1 MNNGANGGDF
11 IAITRLNQRTAK
23 RVGTLK
29 RLYFNLCAEGTAG
42 EVQQFFADNFPT
54 VLSAA
59 VTRPTRGKGCAQ
71 LYFPGRFPLAEG
83 IIAASDIDPD
93 RFPSTDEII
102 MTLRRYSAA
111 RRIYGCELEYLRYS
125 LSYTLIERIYELA
138 KTWDSGLIHMISLL
152 ADLSAVDEARINS
165 VLNPV
170 AIRFN
175 DDPAYRISDPKTKLL
190 YREAIYRTARRFD
203 LDELKLLD
211 ELFEKHSPEPID
223 IMALTVLRSSKT
235 GEKSAVFA
243 AVLLII
249 ISALLSVG
257 IAFLAG
263 APLAALVLF
272 LPATEALRP
281 VSDRLLYCMRKS
293 PASFSRLMRLSTD
306 SDEVRST
313 PAAIVL
319 SAAISGPEEAL
330 NLQDKLRRLHCLNPA
345 ENISVCALID
355 LPAEQV
361 PITSEDKPI
370 IESLAEVT
378 ARLNEEAGEKF
389 VCIVRRRSF
398 SETQQEYMGE
408 ERKRGALYD
417 LARFMKTGESD
428 FYAALGAVD
437 RLRGID
443 FICAVDSDTLPTMDS
458 VSELLAIALHPAN
471 SVEVKNGFVTRGY
484 GIVAPRMVTR
494 LKDSLRSEFSKSMGG
509 IGSLSSYD
517 EETGSLYQDVFGRG
531 TFCGKGL
538 INVTALFECT
548 GDLRGE
554 RILSH
559 DILEGELLGT
569 AYAGDVAFTEGF
581 PRSPQSYYRRLDRW
595 IRGDFQNI
603 PEIFSRRFSA
613 LSKLKLLDN
622 LRRAAL
628 PPIVFTSFFLS
639 FFLEPVTAAIIALAA
654 LILWLLPSVYGTV
667 SAFFRGG
674 RPGLRFYSGLLG
686 TAAQGARYVLYSVV
700 MLPTLALKSL
710 RAIFTALTRLMT
722 RRHLLDWTT
731 ADASDRASRS
741 PLTFYLLPELFS
753 LALLRSPDYTIRLFG
768 VIFAAMPAI
777 IAFGDPPA
785 QTSEPNIKYRDIR
798 ELSRQTADM
807 WGFYDSFVTMV
818 DNYLPPDNVQFAPVY
833 RIAHRTSPT
842 NIGLYM
848 LSVLAAYDR
857 KIISQK
863 SLTERLD
870 RTLST
875 IERLEK
881 YRGNLYNWYDT
892 KTLELCPNPYVSSV
906 DSGNFIAC
914 MVALKEGLCELEQS
928 SGLVKRIEKI
938 ISECDFS
945 VFYDPVRGL
954 MAIGIDPETGS
965 CGRSHY
971 DYLMSEA
978 RLTSFWAIASRQIP
992 KSHWQRLSRVMMSHG
1007 FRCGAAS
1014 YSGTMFEFF
1023 MPELL
1028 LKSPEGSLFNE
1039 SLRYALGVQKRYAE
1053 ALNRPYGISESG
1065 FYSFDNSLNY
1075 RYMAHGVPNTGVRR
1089 GLSDSFVLSPYSTY
1103 ISLCIAGSEGV
1114 ENLRKIAEY
1123 GMYGTYGLYEALD
1136 FTPPDS
1142 DKPEPVRSYMAH
1154 HVGMSIIACDNILTA
1169 GIMQKR
1175 FMRDPRVTGAL
1186 ELLDERFHLGRLVFE
1201 NNLRRPRITA
1211 PEPRA
1216 DEPEIY
1222 ESFNPNRPHVK
1233 LLSNGDL
1240 TLLIADNG
1248 DSTALYRSKN
1258 VYART
1263 RDPISRPKGIF
1274 SYFSDGS
1281 SPSAGQSFSYLPQKS
1296 GKLTAEFAE
1305 DSASFY
1311 RSTEQLSAGMR
1322 VWLHEEY
1329 PCELRTFALKNETSK
1344 TLSTSVFSYIE
1355 PSLLDDGAESAHPA
1369 YNKLF
1374 LRCERDPRLKISV
1387 ITRVREEQK
1396 IFLAVGFIEDVKET
1410 VSFDRGEVGGIEGL
1424 ELRFST
1430 IPPSLI
1436 CEPDPCVF
1444 LRASLDLPPRAETE
1458 ITMFL
1463 LCADSRDELIN
1474 RVSSLRRKRLKP
1486 CSSPRLDTAYG
1497 RVASMLLP
1505 AIMYDS
1511 PTPKPEKVPQNLP
1524 LQALWELSVSID
1536 LPIVFIALN
1545 DRNDREKLSAYLGAY
1560 RLLRRCGVGLQLIFA
1575 FDDGG
1580 RYERSH
1586 YTELI
1591 SEARKMGLEGSVYSS
1606 GGILPLDLAKVR
1618 RELYELAAAAACHV
1632 CIDEIAAVQAE
1643 PEAVEY
1649 AEILSSNPTP
1659 QPVSIPVACG
1669 GFSGNSYVI
1678 NERPPLPWCHVLS
1691 NQVFGTLLSHR
1702 SLGFTY
1708 AFNSRENRLTPWD
1721 NDPERDNLGER
1732 LLLKINGRIYD
1743 LVQGAAAVFSPCKAE
1758 YFSESE
1764 DFKAKITVSVS
1775 AKGMCKRVSVS
1786 LSVRARGQLCYY
1798 TEPCLGVTR
1807 SQTRLI
1813 TPRRFEKGLTLTSA
1827 AAQIDGFVCLSASR
1841 PCSASTDRSDIL
1853 SGSWIEETARGSG
1866 LIAAVFCDVEGKS
1879 STDFF
1884 LSYGL
1889 TERSAMAMPS
1899 LFSEQT
1905 DTREQIR
1912 PVNTGDK
1919 KTDILTNCWLRYQAL
1934 HGRIYARTGFW
1945 QCSGAYGFRD
1955 QLQDAVGI
1963 AYENPHV
1970 LKTQILRCCRAQF
1983 PQGDVMHW
1991 WHSLPNRKWRGIRTR
2006 ISDDGLW
2013 LPYALCEY
2021 IEKTGDQGI
2030 LHLAVAYSDGI
2041 TLAENEDEHYGEVY
2055 KTAHRES
2062 VYLHCRR
2069 AVDFRAG
2076 KTGAHGLM
2084 LIGTGDW
2091 NDGFNSV
2098 GKEGKGESVWLSEFY
2113 IIVLRRFARV
2123 AEMMG
2128 DPAYAQTLKDYADA
2142 LAEAVEESGRGA
2154 LWYLRG
2160 YFDNG
2165 LPMGSEKNAECRID
2179 SLSQSFA
2186 QFAGLGGDGFAKSA
2200 LENAVIELCD
2210 FKRGVIKLFTPA
2222 FSDDAEPDPGYVR
2235 SYPDGIRENGG
2246 QYTHGAVWLGMACM
2260 RAGLT
2265 RQGRE
2270 ILEALSPIRHAENG
2284 IHRYKTEP
2292 YYLCGDVYANQNC
2305 FGRGG
2310 WSIYTGSAA
2319 WYYRALREA
2328 FEKNG

>member
-1 MNNGANGGDF
+1 MNNGAKGGDF
-11 IAITRLNQRTAK
+11 VAITRLNQRTAK
-23 RVGTLK
+23 RVGALK
-29 RLYFNLCAEGTAG
+29 RLYFDLCAEGATG
-42 EVQQFFADNFPT
+42 EVPSFFADNFHT
-54 VLSAA
+54 VLSGAI
-59 VTRPTRGKGCAQ
+59 TRPTRGRSCGQ
-71 LYFPGRFPLAEG
+71 VYFPGKFPLAEG
-83 IIAASDIDPD
+83 IISASGNE
-93 RFPSTDEII
+93 FPSADEII
-102 MTLRRYSAA
+102 MILRRYSAA
-111 RRIYGCELEYLRYS
+111 RRIFGCELEYLRYS
-125 LSYTLIERIYELA
+125 LSYTLIEKIYELS
-138 KTWDSGLIHMISLL
+138 KTWDSGLIRMISLL
-152 ADLSAVDEARINS
+152 ADLSAVDEAQINS

-170 AIRFN
+170 AIRLA
-175 DDPAYRISDPKTKLL
+175 DDPAYQISDPKTKLL

-203 LDELKLLD
+203 LDELKLCD
-211 ELFEKHSPEPID
+211 DLFEKHSPEPID
-223 IMALTVLRSSKT
+223 IMALTVLKNSRVS
-235 GEKSAVFA
+235 EKSAVFA
-243 AVLLII
+243 AVLLMIFA
-249 ISALLSVG
+249 ALLSLG
-257 IAFLAG
+257 IALWAD
-263 APLAALVLF
+263 APLAALILF

-281 VSDRLLYCMRKS
+281 VSDWLLLHIRRS
-293 PASFSRLMRLSTD
+293 PAPFTRLPRLCPDAEQVKST
-306 SDEVRST
+306 T
-313 PAAIVL
+313 AAIVL
-319 SAAISGPEEAL
+319 SAAISDPEEAIVL
-330 NLQDKLRRLHCLNPA
+330 HDKLFRLHCLNPA

-370 IESLAEVT
+370 IESLAET
-378 ARLNEEAGEKF
+378 IERLNAEVGERF
-389 VCIVRRRSF
+389 CCIVRRRTF

-428 FYAALGAVD
+428 FYAALGAVE
-437 RLRGID
+437 RLRGAD
-443 FICAVDSDTLPTMDS
+443 YICAVDSDTLPTMDS

-471 SVEVKNGFVTRGY
+471 RVEVKNGFVTRGS
-484 GIVAPRMVTR
+484 GIIAPRMVTR
-494 LKDSLRSEFSKSMGG
+494 LRDSLRSEFSKSMGG
-509 IGSLSSYD
+509 IGSVSSYD
-517 EETGSLYQDVFGRG
+517 EEAGSLYQEVFGRG

-538 INVTALFECT
+538 INVTALYECT
-548 GDLRGE
+548 ASLRGE

-569 AYAGDVAFTEGF
+569 AYAGDVCFTEGF
-581 PRSPQSYYRRLDRW
+581 PKSPQSYYRRLDRW
-595 IRGDFQNI
+595 IRGDFQNL
-603 PEIFSRRFSA
+603 PEVFSKRFSA

-628 PPIVFTSFFLS
+628 PPIVFTAFLISFFT
-639 FFLEPVTAAIIALAA
+639 EPVTSTIIASAA
-654 LILWLLPSVYGTV
+654 LILWIFPSVFGTV
-667 SAFFRGG
+667 SAFIRGG
-674 RPGLRFYSGLLG
+674 RLGLRFYSGLLG
-686 TAAQGARYVLYSVV
+686 TAAQGARYVIYNVI

-710 RAIFTALTRLMT
+710 RAIFTALTRLIT
-722 RRHLLDWTT
+722 RRRLLEWTT

-741 PLTFYLLPELFS
+741 PLTFYLLPELLS

-768 VIFAAMPAI
+768 AVFALMPVVL
-777 IAFGDPPA
+777 AFGDSPSYPD
-785 QTSEPNIKYRDIR
+785 EPSIKYRDIR

-807 WGFYDSFVTMV
+807 WGFYDSFVTVV

-863 SLTERLD
+863 SLIDRLD

-875 IERLEK
+875 VEQLEK
-881 YRGNLYNWYDT
+881 YCGNLYNWYDT
-892 KTLELCPNPYVSSV
+892 KTLDICPNPYVSSV

-914 MVALKEGLCELEQS
+914 MVALKEGLEELEWDG
-928 SGLVKRIEKI
+928 GLIERIEKI

-945 VFYDPVRGL
+945 VFYDAVRGL
-954 MAIGIDPETGS
+954 MAIGIDPKTGS
-965 CGRSHY
+965 RGRSHY

-978 RLTSFWAIASRQIP
+978 RLTSFWAIASRQVP
-992 KSHWQRLSRVMMSHG
+992 KSHWQRLSRTMMSQG
-1007 FRCGAAS
+1007 FHCGAAS

-1053 ALNRPYGISESG
+1053 SLDRPYGISESG
-1065 FYSFDNSLNY
+1065 FYSFDNALNY

-1089 GLSDSFVLSPYSTY
+1089 GLADSFVVSPYSTY
-1103 ISLCIAGSEGV
+1103 ISLCMADGEGV
-1114 ENLRKIAEY
+1114 QNLRKIADY

-1154 HVGMSIIACDNILTA
+1154 HVGMSILACDNILAA

-1175 FMRDPRVTGAL
+1175 FMRDPRVMGAL

-1201 NNLRRPRITA
+1201 NNLRRPRLSA

-1216 DEPEIY
+1216 RELEVFEEFSP
-1222 ESFNPNRPHVK
+1222 SAPHVK
-1233 LLSNGDL
+1233 LLSNGEL
-1240 TLLIADNG
+1240 TLLISDNG

-1258 VYART
+1258 VYTRT

-1274 SYFSDGS
+1274 SYFSDGGEGL
-1281 SPSAGQSFSYLPQKS
+1281 AFSYLPNKS
-1296 GKLTAEFAE
+1296 GNMTAEFSE

-1311 RSTEQLSAGMR
+1311 RTTERLSAGMR

-1329 PCELRTFALKNETSK
+1329 PCELRTFALKNETAK
-1344 TLSTSVFSYIE
+1344 PLDAAVFSYIE
-1355 PSLLDDGAESAHPA
+1355 PSLLDDGAEIAHPA

-1374 LRCERDPRLKISV
+1374 LRCERDPRLQISV

-1424 ELRFST
+1424 EGRFAA

-1444 LRASLDLPPRAETE
+1444 VRTSLELPPRAEAE

-1474 RVSSLRRKRLKP
+1474 RVCALRRKRLKP

-1497 RVASMLLP
+1497 RVASLLLP
-1505 AIMYDS
+1505 AILYDS
-1511 PTPKPEKVPQNLP
+1511 PTPKPEKVPENLP

-1591 SEARKMGLEGSVYSS
+1591 AEARRMGLEGSVYSS
-1606 GGILPLDLAKVR
+1606 GGILPLDLSKVR

-1632 CIDEIAAVQAE
+1632 CIDEIATADCKPE
-1643 PEAVEY
+1643 PSAVEY
-1649 AEILSSNPTP
+1649 AEILCSKPTP
-1659 QPVSIPVACG
+1659 QLVSQSVACG
-1669 GFSGNSYVI
+1669 GFAGEAYVI
-1678 NERPPLPWCHVLS
+1678 NEQPPLPWCHVLS
-1691 NQVFGTLLSHR
+1691 NPVFGTLLSHQ

-1732 LLLKINGRIYD
+1732 LLLKINGKIYD
-1743 LVQGAAAVFSPCKAE
+1743 LVRGAAAVFSPYKAE

-1764 DFKAKITVSVS
+1764 EFKAQITVSVS
-1775 AKGMCKRVSVS
+1775 SKGMCKRVDVKLDLNS
-1786 LSVRARGQLCYY
+1786 RGQLCYY
-1798 TEPCLGVTR
+1798 AEPCLGVTR
-1807 SQTRLI
+1807 GQTRLI
-1813 TPRRFEKGLTLTSA
+1813 TPKRFDKGLTLTSA
-1827 AAQIDGFVCLSASR
+1827 ASQIGGYMCLSASKS
-1841 PCSASTDRSDIL
+1841 CSASTDRDGIL
-1853 SGSWIEETARGSG
+1853 SGRWAEEVAQNSG
-1866 LIAAVFCDVEGKS
+1866 LIAAVFCEVEGS
-1879 STDFF
+1879 ANASFY

-1899 LFSEQT
+1899 LFAEQT
-1905 DTREQIR
+1905 DTREQAQS
-1912 PVNTGDK
+1912 VNTGDR

-1934 HGRIYARTGFW
+1934 HGRIFARTGFW

-1963 AYENPHV
+1963 SAENPHI

-2021 IEKTGDQGI
+2021 IERTGDLGI

-2041 TLAENEDEHYGEVY
+2041 TLAENENERYGEVY

-2069 AVDFRAG
+2069 AIDFRAG
-2076 KTGAHGLM
+2076 KTGEHGLM
-2084 LIGTGDW
+2084 LIGIGDW
-2091 NDGFNSV
+2091 NDGFNAV
-2098 GKEGKGESVWLSEFY
+2098 GKDGKGESVWLSEFY
-2113 IIVLRRFARV
+2113 IIVLRRFARI

-2128 DPAYAQTLKDYADA
+2128 DPTYSQTLLDYADA
-2142 LAEAVEESGRGA
+2142 LAEAVEEAGRGA

-2160 YFDNG
+2160 YFDDG
-2165 LPMGSEKNAECRID
+2165 RLMGSEKNAECKID

-2235 SYPDGIRENGG
+2235 CYPDGIRENGG
-2246 QYTHGAVWLGMACM
+2246 QYTHGAVWLGMACL
-2260 RAGLT
+2260 RAGLS

-2270 ILEALSPIRHAENG
+2270 ILAALSPIKHAENG
-2284 IHRYKTEP
+2284 IERYKTEP

-2328 FEKNG
+2328 YGENN